1 MLRQTLKTALS
12 DSMRAKDKNAVATLR
27 LILAALKDREIAA
40 RSKSDATEIGDGEI
54 ESMLQ
59 TMVKQRRESIE
70 MYVKGDRQELA
81 DKEAEE
87 ITVIERFLPNQLS
100 DGDVEKAVAAV
111 VADLGAQSLKD
122 MGRVMGTLRERHAGQ
137 MDFGK
142 AGSIAKKALSQ

>member
-1 MLRQTLKTALS
+1 
-12 DSMRAKDKNAVATLR
+12 MRAKDKNAVATLR

-87 ITVIERFLPNQLS
+87 IAVIERFLPNQLS

>member
-1 MLRQTLKTALS
+1 M
-12 DSMRAKDKNAVATLR
+12 ATLR

-40 RSKSDATEIGDGEI
+40 RSKSDATEIDDGEI

-59 TMVKQRRESIE
+59 TMVKQRRESIK
-70 MYVKGDRQELA
+70 MYVKGERQELA

-87 ITVIERFLPNQLS
+87 IAVIERFLPNQLS

-122 MGRVMGTLRERHAGQ
+122 MGRVMGALRERHAGQ

>member
-1 MLRQTLKTALS
+1 M
-12 DSMRAKDKNAVATLR
+12 ATLR

-87 ITVIERFLPNQLS
+87 ITVIEQFLPNQLS

>member
-1 MLRQTLKTALS
+1 LRQTLKTALS
-12 DSMRAKDKNAVATLR
+12 NSMRAKDKNAVATLR
-27 LILAALKDREIAA
+27 LILAALKDKEIAA

>member
-12 DSMRAKDKNAVATLR
+12 NSMRAKDKNAVATLR

-87 ITVIERFLPNQLS
+87 ITVIEQFLPNQLS

>member
-1 MLRQTLKTALS
+1 
-12 DSMRAKDKNAVATLR
+12 MRAKDKNAVATLR

>member
-1 MLRQTLKTALS
+1 
-12 DSMRAKDKNAVATLR
+12 MRAKDKNAVATLR

-70 MYVKGDRQELA
+70 MYMKGGRQELA

>member
-1 MLRQTLKTALS
+1 LRQTLKTALS
-12 DSMRAKDKNAVATLR
+12 NSMRAKDKNAVATLR

-87 ITVIERFLPNQLS
+87 ITIIEQFLPNQLS

>member
-1 MLRQTLKTALS
+1 M
-12 DSMRAKDKNAVATLR
+12 ATLR

-40 RSKSDATEIGDGEI
+40 RSKSDAAEIGDGEI

>member
-1 MLRQTLKTALS
+1 LRQTLKTALS

-87 ITVIERFLPNQLS
+87 ITVIEQFLPNQLS
-100 DGDVEKAVAAV
+100 DGDVEKAVAAA